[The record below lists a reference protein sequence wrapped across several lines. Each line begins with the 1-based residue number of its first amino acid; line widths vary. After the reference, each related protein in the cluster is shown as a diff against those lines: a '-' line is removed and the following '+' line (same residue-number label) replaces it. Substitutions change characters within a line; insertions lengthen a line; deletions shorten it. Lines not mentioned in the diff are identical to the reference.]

1 MVLVVLFVIQ
11 GFSSDIGFSMVVLIR
26 LSLHPQYKNIFLL
39 KATVE
44 ELDYQCRNT
53 LLFSRTSFHR
63 YVSVKLKVIQPNDLT
78 YSQFFPLRRSHCLCE
93 KISVFAF
100 TCFCCVCFYLYMYT
114 TCFGASV
121 CVCGLHSDSINY
133 SEKQPRFSFSLLLSF
148 PLFRHS
154 AGNIRSRTGRAKSLD
169 EEIRLKVTAVWNTLH
184 RLFYGCCVLPILFFF
199 LPRAPTIRIIEII
212 RPADSM
218 AWIRSVSQAGQR
230 A

>member
-78 YSQFFPLRRSHCLCE
+78 YSQLILSLAPIALFVWEDIR
-93 KISVFAF
+93 
-100 TCFCCVCFYLYMYT
+100 VCFHVLLMCLFLPLYALHAL
-114 TCFGASV
+114 GQV
-121 CVCGLHSDSINY
+121 CVCVDCTATLLIIQKNSPDS
-133 SEKQPRFSFSLLLSF
+133 PFLSF
-148 PLFRHS
+148 FLFPS
-154 AGNIRSRTGRAKSLD
+154 F
-169 EEIRLKVTAVWNTLH
+169 V
-184 RLFYGCCVLPILFFF
+184 
-199 LPRAPTIRIIEII
+199 I
-212 RPADSM
+212 RPG
-218 AWIRSVSQAGQR
+218 I
-230 A
+230 